1 MLWIALELPSLPLQL
16 AERGGTSPSPLV
28 VADGPAQRP
37 LVACANA
44 LATAEGVREG
54 QPIAAA
60 KVLCG
65 TLKVLARDAT
75 AEHVALEQLAA
86 WACQFTPGVCID
98 GQGLLLEV
106 EGSLRLFG
114 GHGKIAGALRQGLRD
129 LGYRATFGIA
139 PTALAAR
146 LFARAE
152 AQGSSIRSCVAI
164 GELGGR
170 IADLPL
176 FLLDWPERTL
186 ALLADLGILRIR
198 DILAL
203 PREGLSRRFGPETL
217 ADLDKLTGRA
227 PDPRSSYQPP
237 ATFHARLELP
247 AEAKSTEALLFPLRR
262 LLVQME
268 GFLRARGAG
277 VQRIELRLEPVRA
290 KSTAVSLEFASP
302 ECEAEFILAL
312 AREKL
317 GRTQLAA
324 PTLTI
329 ELSAVSLLPFAPRAS
344 TWLPGREELALD
356 RGRFLERLSARIGS
370 DRVFGLAIA
379 DDHRPEKISKKGTAE
394 LGSDHHFRSAKQKW
408 WSDPNSVQPF
418 FVGPRPLWLLHRP
431 LKLVTKEGMPT
442 HFGPLELTAGPE
454 RIEAGWWDGEPVSRD
469 YFVAVDPAGEKLW
482 VYREHLD
489 PTRWFLHGLF
499 A

>member
-54 QPIAAA
+54 QPVAAA

-65 TLKVLARDAT
+65 TLKVRARDLA
-75 AEHVALEQLAA
+75 AERVALEQLAA

-106 EGSLRLFG
+106 EGCLRLFG

-186 ALLADLGILRIR
+186 ALLADLGVLRIR

-203 PREGLSRRFGPETL
+203 PREGVSRRFGPETL
-217 ADLDKLTGRA
+217 ADLDKLTGRI

-277 VQRIELRLEPVRA
+277 VQRIELTLEPVRA

-302 ECEAEFILAL
+302 EREAEFILAL

-329 ELSAVSLLPFAPRAS
+329 ELNADALLPFAPRAA
-344 TWLPGREELALD
+344 TWLPGREEQALD
-356 RGRFLERLSARIGS
+356 RGRFLERLSARIGPE
-370 DRVFGLAIA
+370 RVFGLAIA
-379 DDHRPEKISKKGTAE
+379 DDHRPEKNQGVRPLYSARIK
-394 LGSDHHFRSAKQKW
+394 GSDPTLFA
-408 WSDPNSVQPF
+408 
-418 FVGPRPLWLLHRP
+418 GARPLWLLHRP

-442 HFGPLELTAGPE
+442 HFGPLQLTAGPE

-482 VYREHLD
+482 VYREHHD
-489 PTRWFLHGLF
+489 PSSWFLHGLF